1 MNIQSQSDQ
10 SIEKEIG
17 QRIKALRL
25 RKNISQQALA
35 TSACTHRNVIGSLGK
50 GKGSTLGTL
59 IAVLRELDA
68 LGELKSFIPEI
79 EVSPIEI
86 LKTQGKQ
93 RKRATGSKPDQEAD
107 EASEW

>member
-1 MNIQSQSDQ
+1 MDIHALSDQ
-10 SIEKEIG
+10 AIEKEIG

-25 RKNISQQALA
+25 KKNVSQQSLA
-35 TSACTHRNVIGSLGK
+35 EAACTHRNVIGSLEN

-68 LGELKSFIPEI
+68 LGELDTFIPEV
-79 EVSPIEI
+79 EVSPIEV

-93 RKRATGSKPDQEAD
+93 RQRASGGKLVKDGGE
-107 EASEW
+107 SEW

>member
-1 MNIQSQSDQ
+1 MDIQSLSDQ
-10 SIEKEIG
+10 VIEKEIG
-17 QRIKALRL
+17 QRMKALRL

-35 TSACTHRNVIGSLGK
+35 EAACTHRNVIGSLEN

-68 LGELKSFIPEI
+68 LGELESFIPEI
-79 EVSPIEI
+79 EISPIEM

-93 RKRATGSKPDQEAD
+93 RKRATGSKSDKETN

>member
-1 MNIQSQSDQ
+1 MGIQSQSDQ

-35 TSACTHRNVIGSLGK
+35 ASACTHRNVIGSLEN
-50 GKGSTLGTL
+50 GKGSTLSTL

-68 LGELKSFIPEI
+68 LGELESFIPGIEI
-79 EVSPIEI
+79 SPIEM
-86 LKTQGKQ
+86 LKSQGKQ
-93 RKRATGSKPDQEAD
+93 RKRATGRKSDKETH

>member
-1 MNIQSQSDQ
+1 MDMLNLSDS

-17 QRIKALRL
+17 RRIKALRL
-25 RKNISQQALA
+25 RKNISQQTLA
-35 TSACTHRNVIGSLGK
+35 TAACTHRNVIGALEN
-50 GKGSTLGTL
+50 GKGSTLSTL

-68 LGELKSFIPEI
+68 LAELDAFIPEI
-79 EVSPIEI
+79 VISPIEI

-93 RKRATGSKPDQEAD
+93 RKRASAGKPDKET

>member
-1 MNIQSQSDQ
+1 MDIQILSDQ
-10 SIEKEIG
+10 AIEKEIG

-35 TSACTHRNVIGSLGK
+35 TSACTHRNVIGSLEN

-59 IAVLRELDA
+59 IAVLRELGA

-79 EVSPIEI
+79 EISPIEI
-86 LKTQGKQ
+86 LKTEGKQ
-93 RKRATGSKPDQEAD
+93 RKRATGRKPGQGAD

>member
-1 MNIQSQSDQ
+1 MDIQALSDQ
-10 SIEKEIG
+10 AVEKEIG

-35 TSACTHRNVIGSLGK
+35 EAACTHRNVIGALEN
-50 GKGSTLGTL
+50 GKGSTLSTL

-68 LGELKSFIPEI
+68 LDEINSFIPEI
-79 EVSPIEI
+79 AISPIEV
-86 LKTQGKQ
+86 LKTQGKKRQ
-93 RKRATGSKPDQEAD
+93 RASTGKHDKES